1 VSPAAAAKSVDA
13 PNPDAAAVRITRN
26 GGIEAEESTDGGLYY
41 AKRYAPGVWRLPLAE
56 AGAAPEERVL
66 DIGGEG
72 RWCLG
77 SQGIFALDDQ
87 AGRPPAIRFF
97 DLATRRASEVRALPP
112 EWSFVEYAGAFA
124 VSPDGR
130 WAVVTRERIAE
141 SDLMLVE
148 GFR

>member
-1 VSPAAAAKSVDA
+1 LSPRVE
-13 PNPDAAAVRITRN
+13 R
-26 GGIEAEESTDGGLYY
+26 DGVPGLD
-41 AKRYAPGVWRLPLAE
+41 LLE
-56 AGAAPEERVL
+56 
-66 DIGGEG
+66 IGGEG

-77 SQGIFALDDQ
+77 SRGIFV
-87 AGRPPAIRFF
+87 P
-97 DLATRRASEVRALPP
+97 RRTSEVRALPP
-112 EWSFVEYAGAFA
+112 EWDFVDYGGAFA